1 MLTYEQWKAQNP
13 NLVQIARG
21 MPPGMGDSWLL
32 SQYGL
37 YTTQY
42 RTQQGGGGSAGGTNS
57 AVQDLIDQ
65 FAQQGVAVDAEMA
78 QEIIDHYNNARSW
91 LPSSITLANYASVY
105 IQQFANTDNWFR
117 QNLSSSGTGEGGG
130 TGGGG
135 DNTGGG
141 GGTGEG
147 GGGTGGGGGFE
158 NTPMPTPGT
167 PEYYTWAEDNPV
179 ASWMQRLS
187 GSGNAQGS
195 AFQQYLERQY
205 QGQRALWDIQNNPA
219 LAGAGQG
226 TSWGAYQPDWG
237 LRSARQAF
245 LNLAGQ
251 PSDTD
256 AYTTFNTL
264 GTDAASNAYRAAIL
278 ALQSGGLGGS
288 ILDYLL
294 RNESQL
300 QYQYLG
306 SPQSGTMGFVQWL
319 QNRFGIR

>member
-21 MPPGMGDSWLL
+21 MPPGMGDQWLL

-42 RTQQGGGGSAGGTNS
+42 QTQQGGGGSAGGTNS

-65 FAQQGVAVDAEMA
+65 LGQQGITVDANTA
-78 QEIIDHYNNARSW
+78 QIIIDGYNKAQSW
-91 LPSSITLANYASVY
+91 LPSYISLATYAFMY
-105 IQQFANTDNWFR
+105 MQQHENLDAWIRENFPPETD
-117 QNLSSSGTGEGGG
+117 EGGG
-130 TGGGG
+130 TNGGGTNGGGDNTGGGG

-141 GGTGEG
+141 G
-147 GGGTGGGGGFE
+147 FE
-158 NTPMPTPGT
+158 NVPMPTPGT

-179 ASWMQRLS
+179 ASWLQRLS
-187 GSGNAQGS
+187 GSGNTQGS

-205 QGQRALWDIQNNPA
+205 YRQRALWDIQNNPV

-264 GTDAASNAYRAAIL
+264 DTEAASNAYRAAIL

-306 SPQSGTMGFVQWL
+306 SPQAGTMGFVQWL